1 MIKGYEML
9 ELVWKQDIQKPEGTE
24 FVHAS
29 TLSFLPDGGYA
40 LACFGGSREG
50 NRDVRIFHTRTDSK
64 RFLPLKMIESSF
76 DEAHWN
82 PVLFSNSDSDL
93 MLFYKVGA
101 EIRSWRTMVRHSKD
115 LGSTYSQP
123 RELVPGDFGGR
134 GPVRNKPVRLS
145 DGSILAPGSLERDE
159 WTAFADRSE
168 DNGST
173 WSKSND
179 IRAKELVQIGAAS
192 LSIEHVDSKIPVS
205 EQSFHGRGIIQPT
218 LWESSPGTV
227 HMLLRSTEN
236 RVYRSDST
244 DFGRTWSTA
253 YPIELPNNNSGI
265 DLTRIRGGHL
275 LLVYNPVGKNWGAR
289 TPLAV
294 AVSSDNGSSWEQL
307 LVLEAGLGEYSYP
320 AIISQNDTVIIS
332 YTADRRGI
340 TVCQFKIL

>member
-1 MIKGYEML
+1 ML
-9 ELVWKQDIQKPEGTE
+9 ELVWKQVIQKPEGTE

-29 TLSFLPDGGYA
+29 TLAFLPDGGYA

-50 NRDVRIFHTRTDSK
+50 NQDVRIYHTHTNSEG
-64 RFLPLKMIESSF
+64 FLPFKMMETSF
-76 DEAHWN
+76 NEAHWN
-82 PVLFSNSDSDL
+82 PVLFSKSDSYL

-101 EIRSWRTMVRHSKD
+101 EIRSWRTMVCHSKD
-115 LGSTYSQP
+115 LGLTYSQP

-145 DGSILAPGSLERDE
+145 DGSILAPASLERSE

-168 DNGST
+168 DNGFT
-173 WSKSND
+173 WTRSND
-179 IRAKELVQIGAAS
+179 IHIKELEEIGVAS
-192 LSIEHVDSKIPVS
+192 LSIERVNSQIPVS

-218 LWESSPGTV
+218 LWESSPGIV

-236 RVYRSDST
+236 RVYRSDSS

-265 DLTRIRGGHL
+265 DLTRIHGGHL

-294 AVSSDNGSSWEQL
+294 AMSSDNGLSWEELLQL
-307 LVLEAGLGEYSYP
+307 ETEPGEFSYP
-320 AIISQNDTVIIS
+320 AIISQNDSVLIS

-340 TVCQFKIL
+340 TVCRFKIS